1 MSLDVLGGYNFQK
14 QKRLLPGL
22 NQEQVRKLKS
32 TASIAGLHSPYQ
44 TAPSLTRSLRKKLGY
59 ATIESVQKLE
69 ESSAEKIPE
78 EKEDNPTPIL
88 WSSSYGQYPQVPLY
102 YAVVSDP
109 YPSNCVTM

>member
-1 MSLDVLGGYNFQK
+1 MVQQKIVMKVQMNCEKCRTKAMKIAAVAEGVL
-14 QKRLLPGL
+14 
-22 NQEQVRKLKS
+22 
-32 TASIAGLHSPYQ
+32 TH
-44 TAPSLTRSLRKKLGY
+44 SLRKKLGC